1 MSFFVESTFCDSPL
15 KVVSFA
21 VPNCIFS
28 FVSRRDCIRESNES
42 VIQGD
47 LLFDELEFEASFSN
61 LANSFKDASMMSD
74 STAVQKPQIVER
86 WWYVDD
92 DLPPPVVVEGESPG
106 IVSHPRE

>member
-21 VPNCIFS
+21 VPVCIFS
-28 FVSRRDCIRESNES
+28 FVSRRDCIRESSES
-42 VIQGD
+42 VIHGD

-61 LANSFKDASMMSD
+61 LANYFKDASMMLG
-74 STAVQKPQIVER
+74 STAVQEPHIVER
-86 WWYVDD
+86 WRYVDD
-92 DLPPPVVVEGESPG
+92 DLPPPVVVEDESYG